1 MDLLANIDVD
11 DLDKAVAFYSD
22 GLGLRVGRRLGKDVV
37 EMLGGSSAIYLL
49 RKAAGTNASVATGRK
64 RDYRRH
70 WTPVHLDFVV
80 EDLQAAREK
89 AVTAGAMLEGDV
101 QTYDWGQIARM
112 ADPFGHGFCL
122 IQFRGRGYDEIA
134 SNDGRR

>member
-1 MDLLANIDVD
+1 MQVLVNIDVD
-11 DLDKAVAFYSD
+11 DLGKAVTFYSSA
-22 GLGLRVGRRLGKDVV
+22 LGLMTGRHLGADIV
-37 EMLGGSSAIYLL
+37 EMVGGSSPICLL
-49 RKAAGTNASVATGRK
+49 QKPAGTNASVATRRK

-80 EDLQAAREK
+80 NDVRE
-89 AVTAGAMLEGDV
+89 AVQRAVSAGATLEGEIQSFV
-101 QTYDWGQIARM
+101 WGDMGRM

-134 SNDGRR
+134 AKR